1 MPANVE
7 NMFYVGDMPWHRE
20 GISLHDPPDTKTAI
34 EAAKLNWGVDKVKLY
49 AEGGSMVQD
58 YFGIMRS
65 DNREV
70 LGVVGKGYEPLQN
83 TDAFKFFDPLV
94 DKKLIEYETAGS
106 LGKGEIIWI
115 LAKLKQNGEFKINK
129 NDVVQ
134 KYLLLSNSHD
144 GNSAVSVKFTPIRVV
159 CQNTLAIALNEGETT
174 RIKHIT
180 SMHTKLDD
188 VQMMVEDIVLVYHSI
203 EEKFKE
209 MALHKISKPK
219 LEQYFNGIYPIIDI
233 KDVKTASQMAKR
245 ETNIGIHKKLIRNFE
260 EGSGVK
266 ELGISGTLWAAYNA
280 VTQYID
286 HPADYKL
293 GDNKLLKRIW
303 FGDGEAIKKKAYIN
317 ALQYLKSA

>member
-1 MPANVE
+1 M
-7 NMFYVGDMPWHRE
+7 
-20 GISLHDPPDTKTAI
+20 
-34 EAAKLNWGVDKVKLY
+34 
-49 AEGGSMVQD
+49 
-58 YFGIMRS
+58 
-65 DNREV
+65 

-209 MALHKISKPK
+209 MALHKISTPK
-219 LEQYFNGIYPIIDI
+219 LEQYFNGIYPIID
-233 KDVKTASQMAKR
+233 MR
-245 ETNIGIHKKLIRNFE
+245 
-260 EGSGVK
+260 
-266 ELGISGTLWAAYNA
+266 
-280 VTQYID
+280 
-286 HPADYKL
+286 
-293 GDNKLLKRIW
+293 LLHI
-303 FGDGEAIKKKAYIN
+303 
-317 ALQYLKSA
+317 L